1 MKGSLNR
8 SRGRQYFR
16 HCVWPSVLFLACS
29 VDTAGAAPAE
39 TIVCHLTYGG
49 ETTVLRAAPV
59 DTAYGVGTT
68 PVGSYF
74 QFRVVFQSAPP
85 DQAAIRIVAYA
96 DRDEGMTPV
105 HQATHPY
112 PPAPDGRYGFTGLN
126 AVYEPVRDGELQ
138 YWCSLEASA
147 QETAR

>member
-1 MKGSLNR
+1 MTCRNLYSVVFSPPVVRLRPRR
-8 SRGRQYFR
+8 SRRR
-16 HCVWPSVLFLACS
+16 
-29 VDTAGAAPAE
+29 
-39 TIVCHLTYGG
+39 HLTYGG
-49 ETTVLRAAPV
+49 ETTVPALHPSIRPAASAPRRS
-59 DTAYGVGTT
+59 ALF
-68 PVGSYF
+68 SIS
-74 QFRVVFQSAPP
+74 VVFRSAPP